1 VTSQTPPNKPKRVIR
16 RSKSPPDDTKLY
28 FSMATHEAIV
38 KYQKTEDKRE
48 RERIYITAIM
58 PAFEKL
64 AENLINIYRFS
75 GLHDTYDELKSD
87 CVCFLFETIGKFDAS
102 RGTKAFAYFN
112 VVAKNWLIVR
122 SRQKST
128 RAKRTVSFDDP
139 SGLTMNDKQRL
150 EELHQCPS
158 LDEMADK
165 EMSPWAIP
173 DMLEK
178 IRSELQTDHEIACI
192 DAIITIFQ
200 RADDLDILN
209 KRATLLY
216 MRELSGLTQKQM
228 MTAMQ
233 TIKKKYK
240 YVRLDFLGTSAGDS
254 Q

>member
-1 VTSQTPPNKPKRVIR
+1 
-16 RSKSPPDDTKLY
+16 
-28 FSMATHEAIV
+28 
-38 KYQKTEDKRE
+38 
-48 RERIYITAIM
+48 
-58 PAFEKL
+58 
-64 AENLINIYRFS
+64 
-75 GLHDTYDELKSD
+75 
-87 CVCFLFETIGKFDAS
+87 
-102 RGTKAFAYFN
+102 
-112 VVAKNWLIVR
+112 
-122 SRQKST
+122 
-128 RAKRTVSFDDP
+128 
-139 SGLTMNDKQRL
+139 
-150 EELHQCPS
+150 
-158 LDEMADK
+158 MADK